1 MAFLQ
6 PYRSSNPTTPP
17 VAMDH
22 RRGPAR
28 TADAGFGGN
37 SASMSMA
44 LVRSLVHSASAAA
57 KGSAAAAPGAPGAD
71 RLARRREG
79 GARIGG
85 GSGSGGDG
93 EAAGSAAPRRKEWLL
108 GMPGWCS
115 QEKGME
121 VVRGEGDGEEAAEEA
136 VEKDDDEDDEDE
148 WEAARWRR

>member
-6 PYRSSNPTTPP
+6 PYRSSSPATPP

-28 TADAGFGGN
+28 TADAGLGGN
-37 SASMSMA
+37 SASMSME

-57 KGSAAAAPGAPGAD
+57 KGSAAPGAPGAD

-85 GSGSGGDG
+85 GSGSGVDG
-93 EAAGSAAPRRKEWLL
+93 EAAGSAAPRRNEWLL

-121 VVRGEGDGEEAAEEA
+121 VVRGEGDGEEAVEEA
-136 VEKDDDEDDEDE
+136 VEKDEDEDDEDE
-148 WEAARWRR
+148 